1 MSLRLLQVV
10 LPRRHRDEL
19 AEMLK
24 SVESDR
30 FWSIELD
37 EDQVLTTVVTRAEQV
52 EGLADA
58 LCERFDAHEGFRL
71 VLVPAEAT
79 RPKLPEPEQAPADP
93 ASEPEDASA
102 KPKWKPLIGRVARE
116 ELEEDLARGG
126 STTPLFVA
134 MVVLSS
140 IVACAGLV
148 KDSPAVII
156 GAMVIAPLLGPN
168 MALALGTTLGDVRL
182 IKRSVRTNVVGIVV
196 ALAFSGVLGAV
207 MGVDRANGGL
217 AARAVVDLSDIA
229 AQRSHRGRRGR
240 LPRRDGRRSGTLRR
254 RDGGVAALA
263 PDVRVRHV
271 LRPGSMRGRHA
282 AELLGVNIVCI
293 NLAATLVSWCRACVR
308 TPGGRR
314 AERARISPRDDRLGR
329 AAGVAGDAADGD
341 AGLNAGV
348 IPRP

>member
-58 LCERFDAHEGFRL
+58 LCERFDSHEGFRL

-79 RPKLPEPEQAPADP
+79 RPKLPEPEAVQP
-93 ASEPEDASA
+93 EPEAEPDDPDA
-102 KPKWKPLIGRVARE
+102 KPKWKPLIGRVSRE
-116 ELEEDLARGG
+116 ELEEDLAHGG
-126 STTPLFVA
+126 STTALFVV

-148 KDSPAVII
+148 KDSAAVII

-168 MALALGTTLGDVRL
+168 MAMALGTTLGDVKL
-182 IKRSVRTNVVGIVV
+182 IKRSVRSNLVGIVV
-196 ALAFSGVLGAV
+196 ALSMSGVVGALL
-207 MGVDRANGGL
+207 GVDRANGEL
-217 AARAVVDLSDIA
+217 AARAVVDMGDLVLALASGA
-229 AQRSHRGRRGR
+229 AGALAATAGA
-240 LPRRDGRRSGTLRR
+240 SGTLVGVMVAVALLPPTCACGMFFGAGEM
-254 RDGGVAALA
+254 RDAA
-263 PDVRVRHV
+263 R
-271 LRPGSMRGRHA
+271 A
-282 AELLGVNIVCI
+282 AQLLGVNVVCI
-293 NLAATLVSWCRACVR
+293 NLAATLIFLIQGVRPDSWW
-308 TPGGRR
+308 G
-314 AERARISPRDDRLGR
+314 AERARSATVRAVVVWVVLLAVLVTLLIVTRD
-329 AAGVAGDAADGD
+329 
-341 AGLNAGV
+341 
-348 IPRP
+348 P